1 MKKNYKNLPI
11 YQFANLPINR
21 ADSNRLRYWHIG
33 TLLNWHIVV
42 LVTLL
47 FTSCE
52 GFLDTLPD
60 NRTQI
65 DTEKKIS
72 QVLVSAYPSA
82 NYSVMAELSS
92 DNFVDN
98 NSILPVNLAPFE
110 RMHDEIFSW
119 SEVTSSTQEDSPS
132 YVWERC
138 YAAISAANHALK
150 AIEELKL
157 KDPDADIDSQKG
169 EALLCRAYGHF
180 ILVNI
185 FSQAYKDETASKSDV
200 GIPYVTEPETSVNT
214 TYIRES
220 VQSVYTKIQQDLE
233 EGIALVTDMHYTVP
247 KYHFNKK
254 AAAAFAA
261 RFYLYKRDYQK
272 VLDYAD
278 VVLTANPSTLMRDW
292 TVSYDN
298 IDAISYDYINTE
310 KACNLLIV
318 PTSSVFSR
326 IFGTRYGHNHAAMAG
341 STYGSGPTWSGM
353 LPCFN
358 GKLYISGQQDYGVFF
373 PKSFEMF
380 EYTDKVAGIGYA
392 HVVRAEFTVEE
403 TLLCRAEALI
413 YLNRFTEAVTDLQV
427 WNSSHL
433 APNVLTET
441 IIRNFYVPSNSLFVK
456 TLNNDKMSP
465 SFVVTAAQRPLIHC
479 VLHFRRIETMFDGY
493 RWFDIKRYGIEI
505 EHNIAGKGTDKLVY
519 NDLRRA
525 IQLPQEVISAGL
537 EPNPRKITPVSS
549 GNFKLVNNE

>member
-1 MKKNYKNLPI
+1 MGGKKMKIIKYIL
-11 YQFANLPINR
+11 FVALV
-21 ADSNRLRYWHIG
+21 SV
-33 TLLNWHIVV
+33 LN
-42 LVTLL
+42 
-47 FTSCE
+47 SCE
-52 GFLDTLPD
+52 SFLDTLPD

-72 QVLVSAYPSA
+72 QLLVSAYPGA
-82 NYSVMAELSS
+82 NYAVLAELSS

-98 NSILPVNLAPFE
+98 NSILPVNLAAFE
-110 RMHDEIFSW
+110 RMHDEIFNW

-132 YVWERC
+132 HVWERC
-138 YAAISAANHALK
+138 YAAISTANHALK
-150 AIEELKL
+150 AIEALESQ
-157 KDPDADIDSQKG
+157 DTDIDLSAQKG
-169 EALLCRAYGHF
+169 EALLCRAYSHF
-180 ILVNI
+180 VLVNI

-214 TYIRES
+214 TYTRES
-220 VQSVYTKIQQDLE
+220 VQSVYAKIQQDLE
-233 EGIALVTDMHYTVP
+233 DGIALVTDRYYAVP

-261 RFYLYKRDYQK
+261 RFYLYKREYQK
-272 VLDYAD
+272 VVDYAD
-278 VVLTANPSTLMRDW
+278 VVLTANPASQMRDW
-292 TVSYDN
+292 TVNYDN

-310 KACNLLIV
+310 KVCNLLVI
-318 PTSSVFSR
+318 PTTSVFSR

-341 STYGSGPTWSGM
+341 STYGSGPTWTDM

-358 GKLYISGQQDYGVFF
+358 GKLYISGQQDYGVFY

-413 YLNRFTEAVTDLQV
+413 YLNRFNDAVADLQT

-433 APNVLTET
+433 APNALTET
-441 IIRNFYVPSNSLFVK
+441 IIRNFYISSRTDFVK
-456 TLNNDKMSP
+456 TLNNDKMSS

-505 EHNIAGKGTDKLVY
+505 EHNIAGKGVDKLVY
-519 NDLRRA
+519 NDPRRA

-537 EPNPRKITPVSS
+537 EPNPRKLTALPA

>member
-1 MKKNYKNLPI
+1 MKRFKYIL
-11 YQFANLPINR
+11 YVAFVSAFA
-21 ADSNRLRYWHIG
+21 
-33 TLLNWHIVV
+33 
-42 LVTLL
+42 
-47 FTSCE
+47 SCE

-72 QVLVSAYPSA
+72 QLLVSAYPGS
-82 NYSVMAELSS
+82 NYSVLAELSS

-98 NSILPVNLAPFE
+98 NAILPVNLAAFE

-132 YVWERC
+132 HVWERC
-138 YAAISAANHALK
+138 YAAISTANHALK
-150 AIEELKL
+150 AIEALQL
-157 KDPDADIDSQKG
+157 KDPDAELDSQKG

-185 FSQAYKDETASKSDV
+185 FCQAYRDETASKSDI

-214 TYIRES
+214 DYARES
-220 VQSVYTKIQQDLE
+220 VQSVYAKIQQDLE
-233 EGIALVTDMHYTVP
+233 QGIALVTDLHYSVP

-261 RFYLYKRDYQK
+261 RFFLYKREYQK
-272 VLDYAD
+272 VVDYAD
-278 VVLTANPSTLMRDW
+278 QVLTANPANLMRNW
-292 TVSYDN
+292 NVNYDN
-298 IDAISYDYINTE
+298 IDAISYDYIKTD
-310 KACNLLIV
+310 KACNLLII
-318 PTSSVFSR
+318 PTTSVFSR
-326 IFGTRYGHNHAAMAG
+326 IFGTRYGHNYTAMAG
-341 STYGSGPTWSGM
+341 STYGPGPTWSDM

-413 YLNRFTEAVTDLQV
+413 YLNRINEAVADLQV
-427 WNSSHL
+427 WNNSHL
-433 APNVLTET
+433 APNVLTEA
-441 IIRNFYVPSNSLFVK
+441 IIRSFYVSSNSLFVK
-456 TLNNDKMSP
+456 TLNNDKMSA

-505 EHNIAGKGTDKLVY
+505 DHNIAGKGVDKLVY
-519 NDLRRA
+519 NDPRRA

-537 EPNPRKITPVSS
+537 EPNPRKITPVSA
-549 GNFKLVNNE
+549 GNYKLVDSRQSTVNIRL